1 MSPYRP
7 DPVAIELK
15 RLHQELQLSDDQK
28 EHLWTYLNEKYGRL
42 LELKRQNPN
51 ISRDEITQKIVSIRA
66 SLREQAVRFLTPRQL
81 ERWDAEMAKAKEFLG
96 HDVRISA

>member
-15 RLHQELQLSDDQK
+15 RFHQELQLSEDQK
-28 EHLWTYLNEKYGRL
+28 EHLWTYLNEKYARL

-51 ISRDEITQKIVSIRA
+51 ISRNEIARKIASIRA

-81 ERWDAEMAKAKEFLG
+81 ERWDAEVAKAKDFLG
-96 HDVRISA
+96 HDVHTSA